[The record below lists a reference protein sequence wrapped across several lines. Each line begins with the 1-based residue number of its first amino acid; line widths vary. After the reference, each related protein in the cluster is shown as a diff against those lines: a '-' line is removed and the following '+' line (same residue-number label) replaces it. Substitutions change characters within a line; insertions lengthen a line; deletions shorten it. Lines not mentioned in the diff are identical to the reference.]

1 MSTSKSEFA
10 ALLASSGLHVFPCKF
25 DSKLPA
31 IKDFPHKATTDAAQ
45 IKAWWDGKSS
55 NIGISTSHYA
65 TDQALIVVDIDIKK
79 GKRGDLSLMQLE
91 LEGFELPPTFT
102 VLTPSGGTHLYY
114 RTPKALRQGVDLLG
128 SGIDVRSLG
137 GYVIGPGSSLDDKE
151 YVITNKT
158 QIAPA
163 PEWLIQ
169 RLGAAR
175 ERDTTTTK
183 TLPGIKPDRAAQ
195 RAKEWL
201 EKYAPIAIEGEGGD
215 SETFKVSAHLKDL
228 GCSADQALE
237 LMAEWNERCFPPWS
251 MDDLETKVRNAFKYG
266 REPRGIAAPEAV
278 FTAIEERM
286 PSATAQASP
295 GAVTKGNRTNRLVSL
310 AGTLHKREMSVEAIE
325 AALLA
330 ENAAKCFPPLE
341 DTKVRGIAHDIPARY
356 PNAPKEGGLNLVELG
371 DLLSRPVVPV
381 DWVLQG
387 RLAAGSVSIVAS
399 KPKVGKSTL
408 ARNLALAI
416 ARGEPFLGW
425 AVKRGTVLYLALE
438 ERSEDVT
445 ADFRALGADGS
456 EDILLADAG
465 MALDVVTTV
474 REKRPVLLV
483 VDPLFRLLSVKDEKA
498 YAEMYGALG
507 PLIDVARQTGTHI
520 LCLHHSS
527 KLTKTE
533 AIDAPIGST
542 ALSGAV
548 STLLVMKRTETY
560 RTLQTV
566 QRIGEDLPETVLHF
580 DAATKRLSLGGS
592 REGCEAANMA
602 EAIVAALDGK
612 AATEALTEAEIG
624 DAVEG
629 KTTLKRKALRDLTHQ
644 GRIVRWGTGKRGD
657 PFKYVSCFLVPD
669 PLENS
674 GDKKLPYKTAEAI
687 FEEPEKVVPGF
698 HTYMG
703 NKGTSNENSP
713 KGSASIEE
721 KVVPGKAEFHS
732 LSEKNGNKL
741 FAEREN
747 ADTKTGSDDIF
758 Q

>member
-1 MSTSKSEFA
+1 MLKGWPVAATSDIAQLEVWQHQHPVCNWG
-10 ALLASSGLHVFPCKF
+10 LATGKPSGLVVI
-25 DSKLPA
+25 DVDGAEGRASLADLERQGLTLPA
-31 IKDFPHKATTDAAQ
+31 TLTVTTGRT
-45 IKAWWDGKSS
+45 DG
-55 NIGISTSHYA
+55 GEH
-65 TDQALIVVDIDIKK
+65 
-79 GKRGDLSLMQLE
+79 R
-91 LEGFELPPTFT
+91 
-102 VLTPSGGTHLYY
+102 YY
-114 RTPKALRQGVDLLG
+114 RLP
-128 SGIDVRSLG
+128 SGIDIRNDQSGKIGAHVDVRGTG
-137 GYVIGPGSSLDDKE
+137 GFVVCPPSIHASGKHYRFIDPSAPVAELPRWVIE
-151 YVITNKT
+151 
-158 QIAPA
+158 
-163 PEWLIQ
+163 
-169 RLGAAR
+169 RLTVR
-175 ERDTTTTK
+175 
-183 TLPGIKPDRAAQ
+183 
-195 RAKEWL
+195 
-201 EKYAPIAIEGEGGD
+201 
-215 SETFKVSAHLKDL
+215 
-228 GCSADQALE
+228 
-237 LMAEWNERCFPPWS
+237 PP
-251 MDDLETKVRNAFKYG
+251 
-266 REPRGIAAPEAV
+266 
-278 FTAIEERM
+278 M
-286 PSATAQASP
+286 PFATAQASP
-295 GAVTKGNRTNRLVSL
+295 QAVGEGSRTNTLVSL
-310 AGTLHKREMSVEAIE
+310 AGTMQRREMSLEAIE

-330 ENAAKCFPPLE
+330 ENAARCSPPLPE
-341 DTKVRGIAHDIPARY
+341 AKVRAIARDIPARY
-356 PNAPKEGGLNLVELG
+356 PNAPKESGLKLVELG

-381 DWVLQG
+381 DWVLQE

-445 ADFRALGADGS
+445 ADFRALGADGR

-465 MALDVVTTV
+465 MALDVVTTL
-474 REKRPVLLV
+474 REKKPVLLV

-527 KLTKTE
+527 KLAKTE

-592 REGCEAANMA
+592 REVCEAANMA
-602 EAIVAALDGK
+602 EAIVAALHGK
-612 AATEALTEAEIG
+612 TATEALTEPEIG

-629 KTTLKRKALRDLTHQ
+629 KTTLKRKALRDLTRQ
-644 GRIVRWGTGKRGD
+644 GKIARLGAGKRGD
-657 PFKYVSCFLVPD
+657 PFRYASCFLVPD
-669 PLENS
+669 PMENS
-674 GDKKLPYKTAEAI
+674 GNKNLPFRSTDVI
-687 FEEPEKVVPGF
+687 FEESEKVVPGF
-698 HTYMG
+698 HTYKG

-721 KVVPGKAEFHS
+721 KVVPGKAG
-732 LSEKNGNKL
+732 LQPVSEMNGNKL

-747 ADTKTGSDDIF
+747 LDTRTGLDDIF
-758 Q
+758 L

>member
-1 MSTSKSEFA
+1 VT
-10 ALLASSGLHVFPCKF
+10 ALPREVTEASARGWRLFPVAV
-25 DSKLPA
+25 S
-31 IKDFPHKATTDAAQ
+31 
-45 IKAWWDGKSS
+45 GKSPLVK
-55 NIGISTSHYA
+55 GWPKAA
-65 TDQALIVVDIDIKK
+65 TID
-79 GKRGDLSLMQLE
+79 LVQLE
-91 LEGFELPPTFT
+91 AWADLCRACNWGMATG
-102 VLTPSGGTHLYY
+102 TPSGLVVIDVDGAEGRASLADLERQGLTLPATLTVTTGRTDGGEHRYY
-114 RTPKALRQGVDLLG
+114 RLPAGVDIRNDQ
-128 SGIDVRSLG
+128 SGKIGAHIDVRGTG
-137 GYVIGPGSSLDDKE
+137 GFVVYPPSIHASGKHYRFIDPS
-151 YVITNKT
+151 
-158 QIAPA
+158 APVA
-163 PEWLIQ
+163 
-169 RLGAAR
+169 
-175 ERDTTTTK
+175 D
-183 TLPGIKPDRAAQ
+183 LPGWVIERLTVRP
-195 RAKEWL
+195 
-201 EKYAPIAIEGEGGD
+201 PI
-215 SETFKVSAHLKDL
+215 
-228 GCSADQALE
+228 
-237 LMAEWNERCFPPWS
+237 
-251 MDDLETKVRNAFKYG
+251 
-266 REPRGIAAPEAV
+266 
-278 FTAIEERM
+278 
-286 PSATAQASP
+286 PSATAHASP
-295 GAVTKGNRTNRLVSL
+295 QAVERGSRTNTLVSL
-310 AGTLHKREMSVEAIE
+310 AGTMQRRGMSLEAIE

-330 ENAAKCFPPLE
+330 ENAAKCSPPLL
-341 DTKVRGIAHDIPARY
+341 DAKVRGIARDIPARY
-356 PNAPKEGGLNLVELG
+356 PNSPKESGLKLVELG

-381 DWVLQG
+381 DWVLRA

-425 AVKRGTVLYLALE
+425 AVKRGSVIYLALE

-465 MALDVVTTV
+465 MALDVVTTL
-474 REKRPVLLV
+474 REKKPVLLV

-527 KLTKTE
+527 KLAKTE

-566 QRIGEDLPETVLHF
+566 QRIGEDLPETVLNF

-602 EAIVAALDGK
+602 AAILSALDGK
-612 AATEALTEAEIG
+612 AATEALSEPEIG

-629 KTTLKRKALRDLTHQ
+629 KTTLKRKALRDLTRQ
-644 GRIVRWGTGKRGD
+644 GRIVRLGTGKRGD
-657 PFKYVSCFLVPD
+657 PFRYASCFLVPD
-669 PLENS
+669 PMENS
-674 GDKKLPYKTAEAI
+674 GNKNLPYRSTDVI

-703 NKGTSNENSP
+703 NKGTSNENGP

-721 KVVPGKAEFHS
+721 KVVSSKAGLHP

-747 ADTKTGSDDIF
+747 VDARTDPDSIF

>member
-1 MSTSKSEFA
+1 MTALPREITDASARGWRLFPVAVSGKLPLVKGWPKAATSDLVQLEA
-10 ALLASSGLHVFPCKF
+10 WAHQYPACNWGLATGTGSGLVVI
-25 DSKLPA
+25 DVDGAEGRASLADLERRGRALPA
-31 IKDFPHKATTDAAQ
+31 TLTVTTGRA
-45 IKAWWDGKSS
+45 DG
-55 NIGISTSHYA
+55 GEHRYYRA
-65 TDQALIVVDIDIKK
+65 
-79 GKRGDLSLMQLE
+79 
-91 LEGFELPPTFT
+91 
-102 VLTPSGGTHLYY
+102 PSGGDIRNDQSGKIGAHVDMRGTGGFVVCPPSIHASGKHY
-114 RTPKALRQGVDLLG
+114 RF
-128 SGIDVRSLG
+128 ID
-137 GYVIGPGSSLDDKE
+137 P
-151 YVITNKT
+151 T
-158 QIAPA
+158 APVA
-163 PEWLIQ
+163 E
-169 RLGAAR
+169 
-175 ERDTTTTK
+175 
-183 TLPGIKPDRAAQ
+183 LPG
-195 RAKEWL
+195 WV
-201 EKYAPIAIEGEGGD
+201 IERL
-215 SETFKVSAHLKDL
+215 TVR
-228 GCSADQALE
+228 QAMHTE
-237 LMAEWNERCFPPWS
+237 
-251 MDDLETKVRNAFKYG
+251 
-266 REPRGIAAPEAV
+266 
-278 FTAIEERM
+278 
-286 PSATAQASP
+286 TAQASP
-295 GAVTKGNRTNRLVSL
+295 EAVTKGGRTNRLVSL
-310 AGTLHKREMSVEAIE
+310 AGTLHKRDMSVEAIE

-330 ENAAKCFPPLE
+330 ENAAKCSPPLL
-341 DTKVRGIAHDIPARY
+341 DAKVRAIARDIPRRY
-356 PNAPKEGGLNLVELG
+356 PNPAKESGLKLVELG

-381 DWVLQG
+381 DWVLQE

-445 ADFRALGADGS
+445 EDFRALGADGS

-465 MALDVVTTV
+465 MALDVVTTL
-474 REKRPVLLV
+474 REKKPVLLV

-566 QRIGEDLPETVLHF
+566 QRIGKDLPETVLHF

-592 REGCEAANMA
+592 REMCEAANMA
-602 EAIVAALDGK
+602 ESIVAVLDGK
-612 AATEALTEAEIG
+612 AATEALTEPEIG

-629 KTTLKRKALRDLTHQ
+629 KTTLKRKALRDLTRQ
-644 GRIVRWGTGKRGD
+644 GKIVRLGTGKRGD
-657 PFKYVSCFLVPD
+657 PFRYASCFLVPD
-669 PLENS
+669 PMENS
-674 GDKKLPYKTAEAI
+674 GNKNLPYRSADVI

-698 HTYMG
+698 HTNMG

-721 KVVPGKAEFHS
+721 KVVPSKAELHP
-732 LSEKNGNKL
+732 LSEEIGNKL

-747 ADTKTGSDDIF
+747 VDARTDPDSIF

>member
-1 MSTSKSEFA
+1 MTALPREVTEASARGWRLFPVQARGKRPLMKGWPEEATSNIAQLEGWA
-10 ALLASSGLHVFPCKF
+10 NLYPACNWGLATGTASGLVVI
-25 DSKLPA
+25 DVDGAEGRASLADLERQGRALPA
-31 IKDFPHKATTDAAQ
+31 TLTVTTGRA
-45 IKAWWDGKSS
+45 DG
-55 NIGISTSHYA
+55 GEHRYYRA
-65 TDQALIVVDIDIKK
+65 
-79 GKRGDLSLMQLE
+79 
-91 LEGFELPPTFT
+91 
-102 VLTPSGGTHLYY
+102 PSGGDI
-114 RTPKALRQGVDLLG
+114 RNDQ
-128 SGIDVRSLG
+128 SGKIGAHIDVRGTG
-137 GYVIGPGSSLDDKE
+137 GFV
-151 YVITNKT
+151 V
-158 QIAPA
+158 
-163 PEWLIQ
+163 
-169 RLGAAR
+169 
-175 ERDTTTTK
+175 
-183 TLPGIKPDRAAQ
+183 
-195 RAKEWL
+195 
-201 EKYAPIAIEGEGGD
+201 
-215 SETFKVSAHLKDL
+215 
-228 GCSADQALE
+228 C
-237 LMAEWNERCFPPWS
+237 PPS
-251 MDDLETKVRNAFKYG
+251 IHASGKHYRFID
-266 REPRGIAAPEAV
+266 
-278 FTAIEERM
+278 
-286 PSATAQASP
+286 PSAPVAELPRWVIKRLTARQAMHTETAQASP
-295 GAVTKGNRTNRLVSL
+295 EAVTKGGRTNRLVSL

-330 ENAAKCFPPLE
+330 ENSAKCSPPLPE
-341 DTKVRGIAHDIPARY
+341 AKVRGIARDIPARY
-356 PNAPKEGGLNLVELG
+356 PNAPKESGLKLVELG

-381 DWVLQG
+381 DWVLRE

-425 AVKRGTVLYLALE
+425 AVKRGTVIYLALE

-445 ADFRALGADGS
+445 ADFHALGADGR

-465 MALDVVTTV
+465 MALDVVTTL

-548 STLLVMKRTETY
+548 STLLVMKRTERY

-592 REGCEAANMA
+592 REVCEAANMA
-602 EAIVAALDGK
+602 EAIVAALNGK
-612 AATEALTEAEIG
+612 AATEALTEPEIG

-629 KTTLKRKALRDLTHQ
+629 KTTLKRKALRDLTRQ
-644 GRIVRWGTGKRGD
+644 GKIVRLGTGKRGD
-657 PFKYVSCFLVPD
+657 PFRYASCFLVPD
-669 PLENS
+669 PVKNS
-674 GDKKLPYKTAEAI
+674 GNKKLSDRSANAI

-713 KGSASIEE
+713 IGSASIEE
-721 KVVPGKAEFHS
+721 KVVPGKARLHS
-732 LSEKNGNKL
+732 PSEKNANKL

-747 ADTKTGSDDIF
+747 VVTRTGLDAIF